1 MNLHAV
7 PVAAL
12 AGICGYAA
20 MLFIGLHASLAN
32 VAEARARRE
41 YLSFALCCLAVAS
54 YDVACALL
62 YNAQSLEQGLRA
74 QRAQML
80 TAGMI
85 GITYLVF
92 TWDFMA
98 RRMPRFLAAI
108 CWALVPLS
116 LLATFWDNPHSFT
129 ASTPAIKH
137 VAVLGHE
144 IIYYESDPGIFPQLL
159 MLDVFVLYAITTTYQ
174 FRYFFVRLHERRPG
188 HLGFVIAFIV
198 SGVCATNDIMI
209 TVGVYQ
215 SLYMFEYGIVAIL
228 MAMGYVLLMRFG
240 DLHKAVNDLNREL
253 SRTNADLV
261 LALEQAQESVRL
273 KTEFLAAVSHELRTP
288 LNAIINL
295 PEALLDELAPTRIA
309 RCVGCRAEFQL
320 DQDEHVTTQTC
331 CDACQARG
339 VLREEQRL
347 SFVGDASQAQACLR
361 TVTGAGKHLLSLVN
375 DLLAGSK
382 LELGRV
388 AIELEPVDPGALLQ
402 DVARAAQSIADDK
415 QVELRIL
422 EAEHA
427 SSESFLADRVKLTQ
441 VLFNLLSNAIKFSA
455 SGAAVELRLSMSA
468 GKHLFSVRD
477 HGIGIA
483 PEHHQVIFEKFRQ
496 VEGGSTRAY
505 GGTGLGLWISKGLV
519 ELHGG
524 RIWVESKKGQGAAFF
539 VELPLQQAAND
550 VRLEAAVTQTRVA

>member
-12 AGICGYAA
+12 AGICGYVAV
-20 MLFIGLHASLAN
+20 LFIGLHAALAN

-41 YLSFALCCLAVAS
+41 YLGFALCCLAVAS

-62 YNAQSLEQGLRA
+62 YNADSLEQGLRA

-80 TAGMI
+80 TAGTI

-98 RRMPRFLAAI
+98 RRMPRFLAAT

-116 LLATFWDNPHSFT
+116 LLATFWDSPHSFT
-129 ASTPAIKH
+129 ASAPAIKH
-137 VAVLGHE
+137 VALLGHE
-144 IIYYESDPGIFPQLL
+144 IVYYESEPGVFPQLL
-159 MLDVFVLYAITTTYQ
+159 MLDVFVLYAVTTTYQ
-174 FRYFFVRLHERRPG
+174 FRYFFVRLHQRRPG

-215 SLYMFEYGIVAIL
+215 SVYMFEYGIVAIL

-240 DLHKAVNDLNREL
+240 DLHEEVNGLNREL

-295 PEALLDELAPTRIA
+295 PEALLEELAPTRLA
-309 RCVGCRAEFQL
+309 RCAGCGAEFQL
-320 DQDEHVTTQTC
+320 DQDERLTAETC
-331 CDACQARG
+331 CEDCQAQG
-339 VLREEQRL
+339 SLQEEQRIA
-347 SFVGDASQAQACLR
+347 FMGEARQAQACLR
-361 TVTGAGKHLLSLVN
+361 TVVGAGKHLLSLVN

-388 AIELEPVDPGALLQ
+388 AVELEPIDPEALLQ
-402 DVARAAQSIADDK
+402 DVARAAQSVADDK
-415 QVELRIL
+415 QVELRIVCV
-422 EAEHA
+422 ERS
-427 SSESFLADRVKLTQ
+427 SSECFLADRVKLTQ

-468 GKHLFSVRD
+468 GKHVFSVRD
-477 HGIGIA
+477 YGIGIA

-524 RIWVESKKGQGAAFF
+524 RIWVESTKGEGAAFF

-550 VRLEAAVTQTRVA
+550 VRLETSTQTRVA